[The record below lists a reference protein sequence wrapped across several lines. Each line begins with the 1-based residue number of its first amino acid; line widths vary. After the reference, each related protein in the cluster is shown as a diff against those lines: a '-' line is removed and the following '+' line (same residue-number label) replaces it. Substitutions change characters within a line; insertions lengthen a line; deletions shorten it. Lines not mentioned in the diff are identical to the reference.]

1 MKDSINDIFYK
12 CVDILR
18 DLAAY
23 LGTTYEAVNVWI
35 FVIIEPIIFLIML
48 AILISHWKSNW
59 RYRKL
64 LRKNSAGSHQS

>member
-35 FVIIEPIIFLIML
+35 FVIIEPVIFIIML
-48 AILISHWKSNW
+48 VALIQLWKSNK

-64 LRKNSAGSHQS
+64 LRDNSAGSR

>member
-1 MKDSINDIFYK
+1 MKDSINDIFYN

-35 FVIIEPIIFLIML
+35 FVIIEPVIFLIMVV
-48 AILISHWKSNW
+48 ILIQQSKSNR

-64 LRKNSAGSHQS
+64 LRDNSTGSR

>member
-1 MKDSINDIFYK
+1 MKNSINDIFYK

-18 DLAAY
+18 ELAAY

-35 FVIIEPIIFLIML
+35 FVVIEPIIFLIML
-48 AILISHWKSNW
+48 VTLISMWRSNR

-64 LRKNSAGSHQS
+64 LRNNSAGSHQS